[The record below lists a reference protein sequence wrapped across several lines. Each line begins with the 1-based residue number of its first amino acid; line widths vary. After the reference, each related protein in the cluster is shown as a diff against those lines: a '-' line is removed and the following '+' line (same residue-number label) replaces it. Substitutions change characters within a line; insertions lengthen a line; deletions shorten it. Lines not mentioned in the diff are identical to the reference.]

1 MYIGT
6 YLTRFGCKFTKFGYP
21 IYLKKGHCQGHQM
34 QGRPVCPQ
42 SEIFNIDKVMFSL
55 KSLSNWCQLLLDF
68 MLNFWQNVYQT
79 FAKPY
84 AFHGFLNKFCQ
95 VLTRLISSKLACIL
109 FILPLYAMENWKR
122 TSKLQQKKCFFR
134 NFATF
139 LGIFFICRK
148 ETSKSH
154 AKKREVKKI

>member
-68 MLNFWQNVYQT
+68 ILNFWQNVYQT

-109 FILPLYAMENWKR
+109 FILPLYAHGKLKTNFKIAAEKVFFQKFCYIFGYFFHSQKR
-122 TSKLQQKKCFFR
+122 DL
-134 NFATF
+134 
-139 LGIFFICRK
+139 
-148 ETSKSH
+148 
-154 AKKREVKKI
+154 KIPC